1 MTTHG
6 HGPGL
11 RKARLL
17 PLVEM
22 RPVVQV
28 RGNDHPL
35 RELLARADSVSE
47 GSARKE
53 GSDTVWYGTT
63 SLVLALPHLSP
74 AELEGVRAVASR
86 DVHLR
91 TRALRMA
98 HREASLRAP
107 GNLGRLSCEIRFAD
121 APGALRIDV
130 DVQAPLIGGRHARVP

>member
-1 MTTHG
+1 M
-6 HGPGL
+6 
-11 RKARLL
+11 
-17 PLVEM
+17 
-22 RPVVQV
+22 VQV

-35 RELLARADSVSE
+35 RELLARADAVSE

-53 GSDTVWYGTT
+53 EGGDTVWYGST

-91 TRALRMA
+91 TRALRVA

-107 GNLGRLSCEIRFAD
+107 GNLGRLTCEIRFGES
-121 APGALRIDV
+121 PGALRIDV
-130 DVQAPLIGGRHARVP
+130 DVQAPLIVGRRARVP